1 MDARTSR
8 LQAIKRLIQ
17 NEKISNQ
24 EELLDHLLMQGF
36 DLTQATV
43 SRDLKL
49 LQVGKKADPEKG
61 NVFFLPDQQST
72 ADNLDNVDTLLFT
85 AAIRAV
91 HFANQ
96 FGIIKT
102 LPGYASSIAIMVDKA
117 SRYEIVGTIAG
128 DDTILVIP
136 EQDITHHELKKA
148 IQVIFPGLEEHA
160 FKPRP

>member
-1 MDARTSR
+1 MDARTTR

-17 NEKISNQ
+17 SQKISNQ
-24 EELLDHLLMQGF
+24 EELLDHLLLQGF

-61 NVFFLPDQQST
+61 TVFFLPEQQSVSE
-72 ADNLDNVDTLLFT
+72 DMGSVDTTLFT
-85 AAIRAV
+85 SAIKAV

-102 LPGYASSIAIMVDKA
+102 LPGYASSIAIIVDKA
-117 SRYEIVGTIAG
+117 GRYEIVGTIAG

-136 EQDITHHELKKA
+136 EQDISHNELKKA
-148 IQVIFPGLEEHA
+148 IQLIFPGLEEHA
-160 FKPRP
+160 FKPRR